1 MRNEQKLADAHRT
14 LDSQIDFLKRKNIQI
29 QKLHLEIEKI
39 KNTELPSGEKEHRKL
54 DALLQSHLMTE
65 ENWRNYKSEFQREH
79 SDFYDNLME
88 NFPEI
93 TASNLRIILL
103 QKLGFS
109 NADISG
115 LLGITV
121 EAVKKSKQRLKRKL
135 GDKYDLLFQ
144 LIAVEN

>member
-1 MRNEQKLADAHRT
+1 
-14 LDSQIDFLKRKNIQI
+14 
-29 QKLHLEIEKI
+29 
-39 KNTELPSGEKEHRKL
+39 
-54 DALLQSHLMTE
+54 
-65 ENWRNYKSEFQREH
+65 
-79 SDFYDNLME
+79 ME